1 MRETTPKTKT
11 KKIMDISVTT
21 IIIGIG
27 ATVGSVMLAVIGF
40 FLIRLVNSID
50 RMAGDISDIKV
61 SIGSMSEKH
70 DSFEKEQ
77 EELKERINVIYKK
90 VFA

>member
-1 MRETTPKTKT
+1 MEL
-11 KKIMDISVTT
+11 SVTT
-21 IIIGIG
+21 IVIGIG
-27 ATVGSVMLAVIGF
+27 VTVGSVMLAIIGF

-50 RMAGDISDIKV
+50 RMGNDISDIKV

-70 DSFEKEQ
+70 DSFEREQ
-77 EELKERINVIYKK
+77 DDLKKRIDVIYKK

>member
-11 KKIMDISVTT
+11 KKIMDISLTT
-21 IIIGIG
+21 VIIGIG
-27 ATVGSVMLAVIGF
+27 VTVGSVMLAVIGF

-50 RMAGDISDIKV
+50 KMGSDISDIKV

-77 EELKERINVIYKK
+77 EDLKKRIEIIYNK

>member
-1 MRETTPKTKT
+1 MRETTPKNKT

-27 ATVGSVMLAVIGF
+27 VTVGSVMLAIIGF

-50 RMAGDISDIKV
+50 KMGNDISDIKV

-70 DSFEKEQ
+70 DSFEREQ
-77 EELKERINVIYKK
+77 EYLKERIEIIYKK